1 MESNYINIIPE
12 GETKTYNASQN
23 DSGRTIRSEL
33 FEMPMAY
40 TLDGSENIRLRYR
53 KPDGSVSSISVEN
66 TESTYVDI
74 TLPTEMTDQKGTVYC
89 KLRVDGIGAKAF
101 NVEVEGR
108 P

>member
-40 TLDGSENIRLRYR
+40 TLDGSESIRLRYR
-53 KPDGSVSSISVEN
+53 KPDGSVYSGGMIDGNAKIIGLEAGRSRLICRARTRVGARRLGFIHC
-66 TESTYVDI
+66 YV
-74 TLPTEMTDQKGTVYC
+74 
-89 KLRVDGIGAKAF
+89 
-101 NVEVEGR
+101 
-108 P
+108 